1 MTLAREGAVPA
12 PLSAPAAKPRD
23 LLNAVT
29 VDLEEWFHVCAVESL
44 GRARWD
50 DLPSRVEPTTDW
62 LLDELDA
69 CGHRATFF
77 VVGWVAERHPRL
89 IERVVQAGHEIGSHS
104 HHHQRV
110 YDLQPEAFAA
120 DLAESV
126 TALARVGVAR
136 VEAFRAPE
144 WSINDR
150 SLWALD
156 VLAKLCFRLDA
167 SMAPV
172 KMVGSV
178 TYPRDPHVRSTPH
191 GPITEVPPLVCDRF
205 GQVVPLGWGWGL
217 RMSSP
222 RRVLRII
229 EQMNRQGR
237 PAVLTIHPWEVDPDP
252 PRVRMP
258 LGLHFA
264 HYFRLD
270 GFRERLRAILAGARF
285 GPIGALAPLASGGH

>member
-1 MTLAREGAVPA
+1 MTLARERAVP
-12 PLSAPAAKPRD
+12 SAPAALSVTSRD
-23 LLNAVT
+23 LPNAIT
-29 VDLEEWFHVCAVESL
+29 VDLEEWFHVCGVESL
-44 GRARWD
+44 GPSQWD
-50 DLPSRVEPTTDW
+50 DLPSRVESTTDW
-62 LLDELDA
+62 LLDVLDA

-77 VVGWVAERHPRL
+77 VVGWVADRHPRL
-89 IERVVQAGHEIGSHS
+89 IERVVQAGHEIGSHG
-104 HHHQRV
+104 HRHQRV
-110 YDLQPEAFAA
+110 YELRPEGFAA

-126 TALARVGVAR
+126 MALARAGVAR

-156 VLAKLCFRLDA
+156 VLAKLRFRLDA
-167 SMAPV
+167 SMAPL

-178 TYPRDPHVRSTPH
+178 AYPRDPHVRSTSN
-191 GPITEVPPLVCDRF
+191 GPITEVPPLVCDRL
-205 GQVVPLGWGWGL
+205 GQVMPLGWGWGL

-222 RRVLRII
+222 RRVLGII
-229 EQMNRQGR
+229 DQRNRLGR
-237 PAVLTIHPWEVDPDP
+237 PAVLTIHPWEIDPDP

-270 GFRERLRAILAGARF
+270 GFRDRLRAILGGARF
-285 GPIGALAPLASGGH
+285 GPISALDPLPGGH